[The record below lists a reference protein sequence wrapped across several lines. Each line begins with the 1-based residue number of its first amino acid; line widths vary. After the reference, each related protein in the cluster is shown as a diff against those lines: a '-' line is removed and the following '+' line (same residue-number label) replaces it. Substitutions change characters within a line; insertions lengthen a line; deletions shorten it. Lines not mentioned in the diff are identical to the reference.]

1 MNRVNQVQYLSMK
14 SRLAMSCALMAFG
27 LAATPASAQGDTSD
41 GIEDIVV
48 TAQKKVESMQDTP
61 ISIMA
66 FGETALENKAISGM
80 GDLTAQVPNLQLTP
94 FPGNATA
101 QRIYIR
107 GIGSN
112 TDQFTQDP
120 SVAVYIDGVYV
131 ARSQGLA
138 TEVADLERIEV
149 LRGPQGSLYGRNAT
163 GGAINFITS
172 APQLGE
178 WSAKQNFT
186 LGNLDHI
193 RSRTLINVPIGDT
206 VAAQLSFFRAKRDG
220 VTRNLGTGVDR
231 FGDQDRTAY
240 RAALLWAATP
250 DLEFR
255 YSYDRTEIKDTPAFA
270 ASVPY
275 YPETPSRPHEGSPDV
290 RDLARNDVVSQGHN
304 LTATWDISSQAQIKS
319 ITAYRKLSSFTNQD
333 YLSGV
338 FGPFAA
344 SVVVFDQH
352 QEQFSQ
358 ELQLVGNIGDRLDYA
373 FGLYYFTEDA
383 DGYDSAFQLANRLI
397 ERNITVKNK
406 AYAAYA
412 QATYTPDILADRLH
426 LTVGG
431 RWSRDERRASFQ
443 RSTQSGN
450 LPPVSDPIGIGD
462 RSFNDFSPSATIAF
476 DIDRDINTYF
486 RVATGYKTGGYN
498 VGASSLQKFR
508 EGFAPENVTSY
519 ELGFKS
525 DLLGRKLRLNAALFN
540 MDYTDIQVNVPDP
553 LQPSVLDV
561 INAGKARI
569 RGAELDIT
577 IRPTRDLNIS
587 INYGYL
593 DAKYTRVMSGGTNIA
608 ENYPY
613 VSAPKHNVT
622 TSVEYTFPET
632 PIGVVSAMVD
642 YNFQDK
648 QFSQAN
654 DRRYVIADYG
664 LLNARL
670 NLSQIPVSFADM
682 KIGIW
687 GKNLT
692 NKDYYVTHG
701 NLFAPGA
708 LYGEP
713 RTYGLDLSLSF

>member
-1 MNRVNQVQYLSMK
+1 MNRVNKVQ
-14 SRLAMSCALMAFG
+14 SRSSHSHWVLSCATLVLGMAV
-27 LAATPASAQGDTSD
+27 TPAMGQDQVEYGVD
-41 GIEDIVV
+41 DIVV
-48 TAQKKVESMQDTP
+48 TAQKRVESIQDTP

-66 FGETALENKAISGM
+66 FGETALENKAITGM
-80 GDLTAQVPNLQLTP
+80 SDLTAQVPNLQLTP
-94 FPGNATA
+94 FPGNATS

-112 TDQFTQDP
+112 NDQFTQDP
-120 SVAVYIDGVYV
+120 SVAVYVDGVYV

-163 GGAINFITS
+163 GGAINFITA
-172 APQLGE
+172 APRLGI
-178 WSAKQNFT
+178 WSAKQSVT
-186 LGNLDHI
+186 IGNLDQI
-193 RSRTLINVPIGDT
+193 RSRTLVNVPVGET
-206 VAAQLSFFRAKRDG
+206 LAAQFSFYRAKRDG
-220 VTRNLGTGVDR
+220 ITRNLGTGVDR

-240 RAALLWAATP
+240 RAALLWQAAP
-250 DLEFR
+250 NLQFR
-255 YSYDRTEIKDTPAFA
+255 YSYDRTDIKDTPAFA
-270 ASVPY
+270 APVPY
-275 YPETPSRPHEGSPDV
+275 YPKTLARPREGSPFV
-290 RDLARNDVVSQGHN
+290 RNLMRNDVVSQGHN
-304 LTATWDISSQAQIKS
+304 LTAAWDISTQAQLKS

-344 SVVVFDQH
+344 SVVVFDQK
-352 QEQFSQ
+352 QEQFTQ
-358 ELQLVGNIGDRLDYA
+358 ELQLVGTVGGHLDYA
-373 FGLYYFTEDA
+373 LGLYYFKEDA
-383 DGYDSAFQLANRLI
+383 DGYDSAYQLTSRLI
-397 ERNITVKNK
+397 ERNITVENK
-406 AYAAYA
+406 AFAAYA
-412 QATYTPDILADRLH
+412 QATYTPGILANRLH
-426 LTVGG
+426 LTAGG

-443 RSTQSGN
+443 RSSQTGN
-450 LPPVSDPIGIGD
+450 LPPVAEPFGLGD
-462 RSFNDFSPSATIAF
+462 RSFDDFSPSATIAF
-476 DIDRDINTYF
+476 DISKDINSYF

-508 EGFAPENVTSY
+508 EGFSPENVTSY

-525 DLLGRKLRLNAALFN
+525 DLLDRKLRVNVALFN

-553 LQPSVLDV
+553 QQPSVIDV

-569 RGAELDIT
+569 RGAEVDIT
-577 IRPTRDLNIS
+577 IRPSRDLS
-587 INYGYL
+587 VAINYGYL
-593 DAKYTRVMSGGTNIA
+593 DAKYTRILSGTINIA

-613 VSAPKHNVT
+613 VSAPKHNLT
-622 TSVEYTFPET
+622 TSIEYSFPRT
-632 PIGVVSAMVD
+632 PVGVFSAMID

-654 DRRYVIADYG
+654 DRRYVITDYG

-670 NLSQIPVSFADM
+670 NLSQIPLNFSDL

-687 GKNLT
+687 GKNIT
-692 NKDYYVTHG
+692 GKDYYVTHA

-713 RTYGLDLSLSF
+713 RTYGLDVSLSF